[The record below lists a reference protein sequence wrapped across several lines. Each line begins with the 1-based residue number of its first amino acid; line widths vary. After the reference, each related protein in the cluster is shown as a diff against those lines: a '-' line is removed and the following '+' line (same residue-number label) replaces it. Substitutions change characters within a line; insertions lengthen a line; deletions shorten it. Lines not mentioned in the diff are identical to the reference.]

1 MGLAIFAQIW
11 RIWHWIHELVRGS
24 ALCWCA
30 IVAGPPEPEPC
41 LVSSCYTRTPGAYWF
56 CRIFSRSNIH
66 GIMVMVTLMLDGHVI
81 LIPVVVTDRDNIG
94 PPPIRWSLLD
104 CSTIFSGPSLSLSRS
119 CKLQYINLGF
129 LAYYSVKRAYLAW
142 QYSEHM
148 LRVASKGARVQDNL
162 CRIGCSRKKKRPEMS
177 EETVT

>member
-11 RIWHWIHELVRGS
+11 RIWHWIHELVRVPRYVGAQS
-24 ALCWCA
+24 LLVHLSQSHALL
-30 IVAGPPEPEPC
+30 I
-41 LVSSCYTRTPGAYWF
+41 SSCYTRTPGAYWF
-56 CRIFSRSNIH
+56 CPIFSRSNIH

-94 PPPIRWSLLD
+94 PPPIRWSLLN

-129 LAYYSVKRAYLAW
+129 LVYYSVKRAYLAW

-148 LRVASKGARVQDNL
+148 LRVASKGARVQCKITYVEL
-162 CRIGCSRKKKRPEMS
+162 VVPGKKKTGNE
-177 EETVT
+177 